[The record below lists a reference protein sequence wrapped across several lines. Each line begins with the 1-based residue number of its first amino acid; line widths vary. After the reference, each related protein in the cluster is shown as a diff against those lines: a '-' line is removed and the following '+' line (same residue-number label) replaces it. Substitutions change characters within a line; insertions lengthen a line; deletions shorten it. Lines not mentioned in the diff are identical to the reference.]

1 VRQFRSFRLRLLTAI
16 LGLTALAQL
25 AAFIIVRDLHRSA
38 AEAEIT
44 AQLGVAAEQFTHLV
58 ALRTTD
64 LSHAAAALSHDR
76 ALRETLSTATNPAT
90 LGSALESFQDRVDAG
105 VVVLFSRDGRVLAAT
120 SDEAVVASAIGP
132 LQKLADRSDEAEAT
146 GYAVLNGTL
155 YSVAVVPLYAPDVVA
170 WIAIGFRLDTA
181 FVRDLKAS
189 TGVEITLS
197 RGDQLFASTV
207 TEPADFVPVHRTLP
221 TSTGRPAEVVL
232 QYSRDEKLKPARDL
246 ERVLGLVFASSL
258 LVAGLIALVI
268 ARGVSEPVLQLAAHT
283 RRVSA
288 GDYEARVHLRRNDEL
303 GQLASAFNTMTA
315 GLAER
320 DRIRDLLDKNVS
332 PEIATRLLR
341 DGAALGGE
349 EREVTVLFA
358 DLRGFTTLSEQ
369 LQPPELL
376 ALLNRY
382 LDRMSGEIEQRGGV
396 IDKFIGDAIM
406 ALFGAPVSQPDSAD
420 RALAAAIA
428 MEQALT
434 AFNRELAAEGRSP
447 LSVGIGINTARVVAG
462 NIGSHRRLNYSVI
475 GDGVNIAARLESLT
489 RTPDYRTNII
499 TSAATAAATVNRV
512 PFAFR
517 PLGVVQV
524 KGRAAAIEIFAVEL
538 ARSVPPTNT

>member
-1 VRQFRSFRLRLLTAI
+1 VRQFQSFRLRLLTAI

-25 AAFIIVRDLHRSA
+25 AAFVVVRQLHDRA
-38 AEAEIT
+38 AKAEIT
-44 AQLGVAAEQFTHLV
+44 AQLQVAAEQFTHLV

-90 LGSALESFQDRVDAG
+90 LASALESFQGRVDAG
-105 VVVLFSRDGRVLAAT
+105 VVVLFSRNGRVLAAT
-120 SDEAVVASAIGP
+120 SDEAAVEPAIGP
-132 LQKLADRSDEAEAT
+132 LQKLADGSEDGQAT
-146 GYAVLNGTL
+146 GYAVLDRSL

-170 WIAIGFRLDTA
+170 WIAIGFRLDAA

-197 RGDQLFASTV
+197 RGDLRFASTV
-207 TEPADFVPVHRTLP
+207 DQPADFVTVHRTLP
-221 TSTGRPAEVVL
+221 ISAGQPAEVAL
-232 QYSRDEKLKPARDL
+232 QYSREEKLKPARAL
-246 ERVLGLVFASSL
+246 ERVLGLVFAGSL
-258 LVAGLIALVI
+258 LVAALIALVI

-283 RRVSA
+283 KRVAA
-288 GDYEARVHLRRNDEL
+288 GDYEARVHLQRNDEL
-303 GQLASAFNTMTA
+303 GQLASAFNAMTA

-341 DGAALGGE
+341 EGAALGGE

-358 DLRGFTTLSEQ
+358 DLRGFTTLSEK

-376 ALLNRY
+376 GLLNRY
-382 LDRMSGEIEQRGGV
+382 LDRMSGEIERRGGV

-406 ALFGAPVSQPDSAD
+406 ALFGAPVGQPDSAD
-420 RALAAAIA
+420 RALAAALA
-428 MEQALT
+428 MEQALVT
-434 AFNRELAAEGRSP
+434 FNRELASEGRRP
-447 LSVGIGINTARVVAG
+447 LAVGIGINTARVVAG

-475 GDGVNIAARLESLT
+475 GDGVNVAARLESLT
-489 RTPDYRTNII
+489 RTPEYRTNII
-499 TSAATAAATVNRV
+499 TSAATTNALVNRA
-512 PFAFR
+512 PFSFR
-517 PLGVVQV
+517 PLGSVQV
-524 KGRAAAIEIFAVEL
+524 KGRAASIEIFAVEP
-538 ARSVPPTNT
+538 A